1 MVIIGNIL
9 KNSLRYS
16 QVHNESCD
24 VTQGSTY
31 DIVFVDMNDIV
42 FDKRGRIYPD
52 MDDML
57 RRLYVACSRAH
68 NQLIISYG
76 N

>member
-1 MVIIGNIL
+1 M

-31 DIVFVDMNDIV
+31 EAVFVDVNNMVYDRN
-42 FDKRGRIYPD
+42 GYPYANQ
-52 MDDML
+52 DDLL
-57 RRLYVACSRAH
+57 RRLYVGCSRAH
-68 NQLIISYG
+68 KELIICYG
-76 N
+76 R